1 MRTFEKFLNY
11 LLQNPLLKRSNI
23 LNDFL
28 TIFKDNDFLT
38 KKQSY
43 SLLKPPKTAKEL
55 KTQSGLIKTAFD
67 GEQENALQNI
77 QQNAELNV
85 SILRKLKTHYKSL
98 VNEMQSVSARLREIS
113 MLWNELYKVATMYN
127 DNDDVKKV
135 FTLMSNYSKQWSEC
149 ELRRSKLVKLE
160 IKEYFSYVN
169 KEFMTMKDMCVKA
182 EGLKMNYYKE
192 SERLGNRKEE
202 LFRKGDF
209 VKWELKEEDKRNTS
223 QLMGNKRLAK
233 EKMLPK
239 ETARVDE
246 VKCFYGAALNEIIKE
261 YERHKNLSGV
271 NHANVISE
279 YCRKEMGE
287 LVVMQGGL
295 ADTIANLYEA
305 TMRIVV

>member
-11 LLQNPLLKRSNI
+11 LLQNPLLKRRNI
-23 LNDFL
+23 LNAFL
-28 TIFKDNDFLT
+28 TISKDNDFLS

-77 QQNAELNV
+77 HQNAELNV
-85 SILRKLKTHYKSL
+85 SILRKLKTQYKLL
-98 VNEMQSVSARLREIS
+98 VNEMQSVSARLHEIS

-127 DNDDVKKV
+127 DNDDVKKT

-149 ELRRSKLVKLE
+149 ELRRSELVKLD

>member
-1 MRTFEKFLNY
+1 MAAPTLNSTTH
-11 LLQNPLLKRSNI
+11 N
-23 LNDFL
+23 
-28 TIFKDNDFLT
+28 DNDFLL
-38 KKQSY
+38 KKHSY

-55 KTQSGLIKTAFD
+55 KTQSGLVKTAFD

-77 QQNAELNV
+77 HQNAELNV

-98 VNEMQSVSARLREIS
+98 VNEMQSVSARLHEIS
-113 MLWNELYKVATMYN
+113 VLWNELYKVATMYN
-127 DNDDVKKV
+127 DNDDVKKM

-149 ELRRSKLVKLE
+149 ELRRSELVKLD

-182 EGLKMNYYKE
+182 ETLKMNYYKE

-202 LFRKGDF
+202 LFRKGDV
-209 VKWELKEEDKRNTS
+209 VKWELKEEDKRNIS

-239 ETARVDE
+239 ESARVDD
-246 VKCFYGAALNEIIKE
+246 VKYFYGATLNEIIKE

-271 NHANVISE
+271 NYANVISE